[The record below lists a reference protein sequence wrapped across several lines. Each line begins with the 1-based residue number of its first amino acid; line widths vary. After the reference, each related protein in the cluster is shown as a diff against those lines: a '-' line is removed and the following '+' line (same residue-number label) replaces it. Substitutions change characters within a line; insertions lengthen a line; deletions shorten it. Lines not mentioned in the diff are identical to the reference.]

1 MQIKIVLVR
10 IIIILYHEN
19 HGRREL
25 YIELFIY
32 LKTIFS
38 PLKFYIAKESGNY
51 KTKID
56 LEFVNMNQSKFEIL
70 REELRDAFSKILKVP
85 KASIGFTLKRVL
97 VKRESSYNQDDDR
110 QNSMIV
116 VVTIETNTQETAK
129 AIENTMNS
137 ETLVQRVNDEINES
151 EILKKSGIALERVS
165 SAITEGQDGR

>member
-85 KASIGFTLKRVL
+85 KTSIGFSLKRVL
-97 VKRESSYNQDDDR
+97 VKRETSYSQDDDS
-110 QNSMIV
+110 QNSIIV
-116 VVTIETNTQETAK
+116 VVTIETNTQESA
-129 AIENTMNS
+129 ALIENTMNS
-137 ETLVQRVNDEINES
+137 GTLVERVNDEINES
-151 EILKKSGIALERVS
+151 ETLKNSGIALERVS
-165 SAITEGQDGR
+165 TAVTEGQNGK